1 MGHSLSC
8 FHWVNSSKKPPQ
20 SKTFMKLYQIKKVC
34 LMQISLLRALK
45 MFNGNL
51 INTWNMRSQISV
63 LLGVL
68 CLPQVWYWRSVGV
81 RCSSAGIL
89 SQLLEVPVH
98 QKHEWVCS
106 ALQKTKWIWE
116 AVLCQRLCT
125 WLWVLWGL
133 PQSPGLLRACDAAEG
148 PWVINS
154 PS

>member
-20 SKTFMKLYQIKKVC
+20 SKTFMKLYQIKNSAC

-45 MFNGNL
+45 MFHGNG
-51 INTWNMRSQISV
+51 INAWNMRWQISV

-98 QKHEWVCS
+98 HKHEWVCS
-106 ALQKTKWIWE
+106 ALQKNKMNTRS
-116 AVLCQRLCT
+116 QRPCT